1 MRRRITNTPAVHK
14 SVLGLAILFL
24 NPILAVAAPNTNPAP
39 SLRWFDAKTLSVEG
53 KGWLETKD
61 FYDRLPAKAE
71 GTVRRAVWD
80 LGTDSAGLC
89 VHFVTDATAISVRWT
104 VRNHNL
110 AMSHMPASGV
120 SGVDLYARYHGKWRW
135 AGAARPE
142 TEVTTEK
149 ELVSGMT
156 REWRDWL
163 LYLPLYNGVQD
174 LEIGVAAEAHCE
186 RPKPWPD
193 QRKPVVFYGTSIVQ
207 GGCASR
213 PGMAYPAILGRRFDL
228 PIINL
233 GFSGNAHCEPEI
245 ASLLADLDP
254 VVYVLD
260 PLPNMSAGSVAERM
274 PLLLTKLR
282 AAHSRTPIILV
293 ENTEVGNGEIA
304 PSKRTGYTKANTELR
319 RIFQQRVRA
328 GDEALFYISGA
339 KLLNDDGQDT
349 VDGVHPTDLGF
360 IHMAEAMEPTL
371 KRAIRAAARRP

>member
-1 MRRRITNTPAVHK
+1 
-14 SVLGLAILFL
+14 
-24 NPILAVAAPNTNPAP
+24 
-39 SLRWFDAKTLSVEG
+39 
-53 KGWLETKD
+53 
-61 FYDRLPAKAE
+61 
-71 GTVRRAVWD
+71 
-80 LGTDSAGLC
+80 
-89 VHFVTDATAISVRWT
+89 
-104 VRNHNL
+104 
-110 AMSHMPASGV
+110 
-120 SGVDLYARYHGKWRW
+120 
-135 AGAARPE
+135 
-142 TEVTTEK
+142 
-149 ELVSGMT
+149 
-156 REWRDWL
+156 
-163 LYLPLYNGVQD
+163 
-174 LEIGVAAEAHCE
+174 
-186 RPKPWPD
+186 
-193 QRKPVVFYGTSIVQ
+193 
-207 GGCASR
+207 
-213 PGMAYPAILGRRFDL
+213 MAYPAILGRRFDL